1 MRQPSKVVSTHLFR
15 IGFRQEDGHLRA
27 SVSGYGGNLETTIAY
42 WKAIGEQVREVG
54 PVSLLVVDR
63 MDGGRMPLEQLP
75 HFVDAL
81 SGRGFEGMRIAFV
94 ETHIDQLS
102 QAEVAEILACEKGF
116 NVRVFSNEMD
126 AAMWLRHGEI

>member
-1 MRQPSKVVSTHLFR
+1 MRQPGKVVSTHLFR
-15 IGFRQEDGHLRA
+15 IWFRQEDGHLRA

-42 WKAIGEQVREVG
+42 WKAIGEQVREVC

-63 MDGGRMPLEQLP
+63 MDGGPMPPEQLP
-75 HFVDAL
+75 QFIDAL
-81 SGRGFEGMRIAFV
+81 SGQGFEGMRIAYV
-94 ETHIDQLS
+94 EGNVDQLS

-126 AAMWLRHGEI
+126 AVVWLRHGEI